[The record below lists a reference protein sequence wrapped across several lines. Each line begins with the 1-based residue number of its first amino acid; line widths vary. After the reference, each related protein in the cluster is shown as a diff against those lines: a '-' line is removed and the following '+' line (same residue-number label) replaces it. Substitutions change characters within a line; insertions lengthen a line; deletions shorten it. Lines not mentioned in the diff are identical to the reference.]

1 MASWRESG
9 PDMAG
14 PFWRDVDEL
23 EKAGCVPDI
32 PTQTLRVESL
42 RSRGG
47 WEGEGRVT
55 HSRREVLR
63 SRGACASECSNLVA

>member
-1 MASWRESG
+1 MHCGILRELFSRRLYGGSANMASWRESG

-32 PTQTLRVESL
+32 PTQALRVESL

-47 WEGEGRVT
+47 GEGEA
-55 HSRREVLR
+55 E
-63 SRGACASECSNLVA
+63 